1 MAKRLIIARVHGR
14 DAGQAR
20 GVVVVIDVLRAFT
33 VAAYALAGGAR
44 QLCLVRTVEEAQ
56 ALRAEMYPDA
66 LLAGEVGGRMIPGFD
81 LNNSPARMQTA
92 DVRDRIV
99 IQRTGAGTQGAVN
112 ARHGSRLLVASLVN
126 ARATATYAANL
137 ANAHTNGL
145 VTLVPTANAI
155 EDEGREAIEDEVCAA
170 YLEALLD
177 AREDA
182 GDILARG
189 IAQLYE
195 GERLGIWTEGSDD
208 FPADDVP
215 SALAADRFSF
225 AMEGERDHVG
235 AIEYIAVR
243 RVDVAAG

>member
-1 MAKRLIIARVHGR
+1 MANRLTIARVHGR
-14 DAGQAR
+14 DAEQAR
-20 GVVVVIDVLRAFT
+20 GVVIVIDVLRAFT

-44 QLCLVRTVEEAQ
+44 QLCLVRTIEEAQ
-56 ALRAEMYPDA
+56 TLRAEMYPDA
-66 LLAGEVGGRMIPGFD
+66 LLAGEVGRRMIPGFD
-81 LNNSPARMQTA
+81 LNNSPARMQSA
-92 DVRDRIV
+92 DVRHRLV

-112 ARHGSRLLVASLVN
+112 ARHASHLLVASLVN
-126 ARATATYAANL
+126 ARATATYAAQL

-145 VTLVPTANAI
+145 VSLVPTANAI
-155 EDEGREAIEDEVCAA
+155 EDEGREAFEDDVCAA
-170 YLEALLD
+170 YLNALFSED
-177 AREDA
+177 ANA

-195 GERLGIWTEGSDD
+195 SDRFGIWMEGSDD

-225 AMEGERDHVG
+225 AMEGERHHVG

-243 RVDVAAG
+243 RVDVEAG

>member
-1 MAKRLIIARVHGR
+1 VANKLTIARVHGR
-14 DAGQAR
+14 DAVQAR

-56 ALRAEMYPDA
+56 TLRAEMYPDA

-81 LNNSPARMQTA
+81 LNNSPAHMQTA
-92 DVRDRIV
+92 DVRGRLV

-112 ARHGSRLLVASLVN
+112 ARHASRLLVASLVN
-126 ARATATYAANL
+126 ARATATYAAHL
-137 ANAHTNGL
+137 ASAHADGL

-155 EDEGREAIEDEVCAA
+155 EDEGREAIEDDVCAA
-170 YLEALLD
+170 YLGALLD
-177 AREDA
+177 EDTNA

-195 GERLGIWTEGSDD
+195 GDRFGIWTEESDD

-225 AMEGERDHVG
+225 AMEGERHQLG
-235 AIEYIAVR
+235 TLEYIDVR

>member
-1 MAKRLIIARVHGR
+1 VANRLIIARVHGR
-14 DAGQAR
+14 DAEQAR
-20 GVVVVIDVLRAFT
+20 GVVIVIDVLRAFT

-56 ALRAEMYPDA
+56 TLRAEMYPDA

-112 ARHGSRLLVASLVN
+112 ARHAAQLLVASLVN

-137 ANAHTNGL
+137 ANAHAHGL

-177 AREDA
+177 EHTDA
-182 GDILARG
+182 GDILAWG
-189 IAQLYE
+189 IKQLHE
-195 GERLGIWTEGSDD
+195 SDRFGIWTEGSDD
-208 FPADDVP
+208 FPAGDVP
-215 SALAADRFSF
+215 SALAVDRFSF
-225 AMEGERDHVG
+225 AMEGERQHFG
-235 AIEYIAVR
+235 EIEYITVR